1 MAQELAKKDDSSVV
15 QSNGETQ
22 PSRPTITPAVDIFEK
37 GDTTVIIADMPGVAA
52 DGVDVTFE
60 RQVLTL
66 RGSVKANAPEG
77 YRRLSSE
84 YREGDY
90 LRVFTLSDEID
101 QAKINA
107 EFKNGVLRLELPR
120 APEAQPKKISVKAA

>member
-1 MAQELAKKDDSSVV
+1 MAQELKPQAAGTVV
-15 QSNGETQ
+15 RSNGETE
-22 PSRPTITPAVDIFEK
+22 PATLTFTPAVDIFEK
-37 GDTTVIIADMPGVAA
+37 GDTTVILADMPGVAS
-52 DGVDVTFE
+52 DGVDVTLE
-60 RQVLTL
+60 RRVLTL
-66 RGSVKANAPEG
+66 RGTVKPHAPEG

-107 EFKNGVLRLELPR
+107 EFRNGVLRLELPH
-120 APEAQPKKISVKAA
+120 AAEAKPKKISVKAA

>member
-1 MAQELAKKDDSSVV
+1 MAQELAKKDDSDVV
-15 QSNGETQ
+15 PSNGETQ
-22 PSRPTITPAVDIFEK
+22 ALRPTFTPAVDIFEK

-52 DGVDVTFE
+52 DDVDVSFE
-60 RQVLTL
+60 RHILTI
-66 RGSVKANAPEG
+66 RGTVKPNAPEG
-77 YRRLSSE
+77 YRLLSSE

-90 LRVFTLSDEID
+90 LRVFTLSDDID
-101 QAKINA
+101 QAKIKA

>member
-1 MAQELAKKDDSSVV
+1 MAQELKPQAAGTVV
-15 QSNGETQ
+15 RSNGETE
-22 PSRPTITPAVDIFEK
+22 PATLTFTPAVDIFEK
-37 GDTTVIIADMPGVAA
+37 GDTTVIIADMPGVAS
-52 DGVDVTFE
+52 DGVDVTLE

-66 RGSVKANAPEG
+66 RGTVKPHAPEG

-107 EFKNGVLRLELPR
+107 EFKNGVLRLELQH
-120 APEAQPKKISVKAA
+120 AAEAKPKKISVKTA

>member
-1 MAQELAKKDDSSVV
+1 MAQELAKKDDSDVV

-22 PSRPTITPAVDIFEK
+22 APRLTFTPAVDIFEK
-37 GDTTVIIADMPGVAA
+37 GDTTVIIADMPGVAV

-66 RGSVKANAPEG
+66 RGTVKANAPDG

-101 QAKINA
+101 QARIKA
-107 EFKNGVLRLELPR
+107 EFKNGVLRLELPH

>member
-1 MAQELAKKDDSSVV
+1 MAQELAAQDERNVRT
-15 QSNGETQ
+15 NGETE
-22 PSRPTITPAVDIFEK
+22 PATLTFTPAVDIFEK
-37 GDTTVIIADMPGVAA
+37 GDTTVIIAEMPGVAS
-52 DGVDVTFE
+52 DGVDVTLE

-66 RGSVKANAPEG
+66 RGTVKPHAPEG

-107 EFKNGVLRLELPR
+107 EFKNGALRLELPH
-120 APEAQPKKISVKAA
+120 AAEAKPKKISVKTA

>member
-15 QSNGETQ
+15 QSNHETQ
-22 PSRPTITPAVDIFEK
+22 APHLIFTPAVDIFEK
-37 GDTTVIIADMPGVAA
+37 GDTTVILADMPGVAA

-60 RQVLTL
+60 RHILTL
-66 RGSVKANAPEG
+66 RGTVEPNAPEG

-90 LRVFTLSDEID
+90 LRVFTLSGEID

>member
-1 MAQELAKKDDSSVV
+1 M
-15 QSNGETQ
+15 
-22 PSRPTITPAVDIFEK
+22 
-37 GDTTVIIADMPGVAA
+37 
-52 DGVDVTFE
+52 E

-66 RGSVKANAPEG
+66 RGTVKPHAPEG

-107 EFKNGVLRLELPR
+107 EFKNGAVRLELPH
-120 APEAQPKKISVKAA
+120 AAEAKPKKISVKTA

>member
-1 MAQELAKKDDSSVV
+1 MAQELAAQDERNVRT
-15 QSNGETQ
+15 NGETE
-22 PSRPTITPAVDIFEK
+22 PATLTFTPAVDIFEK
-37 GDTTVIIADMPGVAA
+37 GDTTVIIADMPGVAS
-52 DGVDVTFE
+52 DGVDVTLE

-66 RGSVKANAPEG
+66 RGTVKPHAPEG

-107 EFKNGVLRLELPR
+107 EFKNGALRLELPH
-120 APEAQPKKISVKAA
+120 AAEAKPKKISVKTA

>member
-22 PSRPTITPAVDIFEK
+22 PSRPTFTPAVDIFEK

-66 RGSVKANAPEG
+66 RGTVKANTPEG
-77 YRRLSSE
+77 YRRLASE

-90 LRVFTLSDEID
+90 LRVFALSDEID

-120 APEAQPKKISVKAA
+120 APEGQPKKISVKAA